1 MATILE
7 AVMPRI
13 LATGMIA
20 FRENAV
26 MALLCN
32 RNFDS
37 DARQKGSSVDVPI
50 PSTMGEA
57 KDVIPAKLAPDT
69 EDLSPQFIPIKLDQ
83 WKYQAFRL
91 TDKEIYEIMNGYQNL
106 QVQEA
111 AKSLANS
118 VDKYLLGLYKGVYG
132 FAGVP
137 GNTPFQENTGAPAVY
152 KGMGAGRD
160 ARKVLN
166 RQAVPVSDRR
176 ILLDV
181 EAEAN
186 ATALPEFLN
195 ADKAGTDV
203 TIKEGI
209 IGRKLGFDWFMSQN
223 VLTHETGASGTIT
236 TSGAS
241 NLKGAKVLTVT
252 GAATVPAEGDIFT
265 IAGDPYPYVV
275 GKDATTTSWPIT
287 PALRQDAPAA
297 SAITVVPD
305 HVVNMA
311 FHRDTFALAIRPL
324 NDVIPAG
331 NLIQTFTDD
340 MTKITMRLEV
350 SREFKETLFT
360 FDILFGAACIRPEG
374 ACRILG

>member
-1 MATILE
+1 MANLLE
-7 AVMPRI
+7 AVIPRI
-13 LATGMIA
+13 LSGGMVA
-20 FRENAV
+20 FRENSV
-26 MALLCN
+26 MSLLVN

-57 KDVIPAKLAPDT
+57 RDVIPSKLAPDT
-69 EDLSPQFIPIKLDQ
+69 ADLSPQFIPIKLDQ

-106 QVQEA
+106 QVAEA

-118 VDKYLLGLYKGVYG
+118 VDKYLLSLYKGVYG
-132 FAGVP
+132 IAGLA
-137 GNTPFQENTGAPAVY
+137 GNTPFQENTGTPAVY

-166 RQAVPVSDRR
+166 RQLTPVSDRR

-181 EAEAN
+181 ESEAN

-223 VLTHETGASGTIT
+223 VLTHETGAAGTIT
-236 TSGAS
+236 TTGAS
-241 NLKGAKVLTVT
+241 NLKGVKVLTVT
-252 GAATVPAEGDIFT
+252 GASAAPIEGDVFT

-297 SAITVVPD
+297 SAITVVGD

-311 FHRDTFALAIRPL
+311 FHRDAFALAVRPL

-331 NLIQTFTDD
+331 SMIETFTDD

-350 SREFKETLFT
+350 TRENKQTLFT
-360 FDILFGAACIRPEG
+360 FDILFGAAVIRPEG

>member
-1 MATILE
+1 
-7 AVMPRI
+7 MPRI
-13 LATGMIA
+13 LSTGMVA

-26 MALLCN
+26 MSLLVN

-69 EDLSPQFIPIKLDQ
+69 EDLAPQFIPIKLDQ

-91 TDKEIYEIMNGYQNL
+91 TDKEIYEIMDGYQNL

-111 AKSLANS
+111 AKSLANA
-118 VDKYLLGLYKGVYG
+118 VDKYLLNLYKGVYG
-132 FAGVP
+132 YAGVP
-137 GNTPFQENTGAPAVY
+137 GYTPFQENTGAPAIY

-166 RQAVPVSDRR
+166 RQATPVSDRR

-203 TIKEGI
+203 TIREGV

-223 VLTHETGASGTIT
+223 VVSHITGASGTIT
-236 TSGAS
+236 SSGV
-241 NLKGAKVLTVT
+241 NNEKAKVLTVT
-252 GAATVPAEGDIFT
+252 GAATPPVEGDIFT

-287 PALRQDAPAA
+287 PALRRNIPAS
-297 SAITVVPD
+297 SAISVVPS

-324 NDVIPAG
+324 NDIIPAG
-331 NLIQTFTDD
+331 NLIETFTDD